1 MKQQSTLFDFYSRG
15 GKKNKN
21 NDESKLDANET
32 FSTSTTKV
40 SKHQSSGY
48 NSQWRL
54 EFPWH
59 ATVSDND
66 IITGKLFLKI
76 IQLAN

>member
-1 MKQQSTLFDFYSRG
+1 MKQQRTLFDFYSHG

-54 EFPWH
+54 EFP
-59 ATVSDND
+59 
-66 IITGKLFLKI
+66 
-76 IQLAN
+76 